1 MAGKQQAA
9 QELRAGRLQR
19 IFCRRPAL
27 SSYRTSPSYVFSGTP
42 PAAAAERMLEKAPAA
57 ACSRDNRCVRP
68 DTGDTGETALLPG
81 TGAKIIILPQ
91 PGKCKGSPGQ
101 PFLYLLRVTDVNDA
115 FSGSR
120 KCRKQGIKNGSKGA
134 RTLDLPLVRRALIPA
149 ELCFHRH
156 EIFEI
161 YILRYSII
169 TAGK

>member
-1 MAGKQQAA
+1 MKKICPLFFFQF
-9 QELRAGRLQR
+9 QR
-19 IFCRRPAL
+19 
-27 SSYRTSPSYVFSGTP
+27 
-42 PAAAAERMLEKAPAA
+42 APAA
-57 ACSRDNRCVRP
+57 ACSRDKYVRP

-101 PFLYLLRVTDVNDA
+101 PFLYLYIFLYLFCVTAVNDA

-149 ELCFHRH
+149 ELCFHQVYRLYH
-156 EIFEI
+156 EQTEI
-161 YILRYSII
+161 TR
-169 TAGK
+169 GV

>member
-1 MAGKQQAA
+1 M
-9 QELRAGRLQR
+9 
-19 IFCRRPAL
+19 
-27 SSYRTSPSYVFSGTP
+27 
-42 PAAAAERMLEKAPAA
+42 
-57 ACSRDNRCVRP
+57 RP

-101 PFLYLLRVTDVNDA
+101 PFLYLYIFLYLFCVTAVNDA

-149 ELCFHRH
+149 ELCFHTG
-156 EIFEI
+156 
-161 YILRYSII
+161 II
-169 TAGK
+169 AQRTNGSMDRACAGQTRLGKSGGKEMGNMENPEVSA